1 MKKSVRTRSSSSHYL
16 LLLPKAHLT
25 FCWYMFVPSDG
36 NAVECDCWAVVL
48 AWLCRSIGWSGS
60 CSWSRVWWRW
70 RTPRPYHSRPSACTA
85 ALPTPQSRFRFFS
98 RCCKLFLSFQKIV
111 VFLHLQTG
119 KNPLA
124 EKSAFFRYSADG
136 ETSTTSQ
143 KTSRNNGDCSLVLY
157 SYYTTYD
164 KWSVPKILICLF
176 NKGSRSPTVRDRDKW
191 MAPLFSH
198 GLI

>member
-1 MKKSVRTRSSSSHYL
+1 MDIHFSLIISLHRVVGFWLLKSCLMALANTSVFPFSPFCRYCCAANTTVSVPFFFAL
-16 LLLPKAHLT
+16 LQII
-25 FCWYMFVPSDG
+25 FVIP
-36 NAVECDCWAVVL
+36 
-48 AWLCRSIGWSGS
+48 
-60 CSWSRVWWRW
+60 
-70 RTPRPYHSRPSACTA
+70 
-85 ALPTPQSRFRFFS
+85 
-98 RCCKLFLSFQKIV
+98 KIV

-124 EKSAFFRYSADG
+124 EKSVFFRYSADG

-198 GLI
+198 KLIFVKPPASLKHRSCARHVSG

>member
-1 MKKSVRTRSSSSHYL
+1 MALEVVFDGVGEHL
-16 LLLPKAHLT
+16 GLP
-25 FCWYMFVPSDG
+25 
-36 NAVECDCWAVVL
+36 VL
-48 AWLCRSIGWSGS
+48 ALLSILLRCQHHSLGS
-60 CSWSRVWWRW
+60 VFFRVVAN
-70 RTPRPYHSRPSACTA
+70 YFCHS
-85 ALPTPQSRFRFFS
+85 
-98 RCCKLFLSFQKIV
+98 KKIV

-198 GLI
+198 KLIFVKPPASLKHRSCARHVSG

>member
-1 MKKSVRTRSSSSHYL
+1 MDSHFSLIISLQRVVGFL
-16 LLLPKAHLT
+16 LLKSCLMA
-25 FCWYMFVPSDG
+25 
-36 NAVECDCWAVVL
+36 L
-48 AWLCRSIGWSGS
+48 ANTS
-60 CSWSRVWWRW
+60 
-70 RTPRPYHSRPSACTA
+70 
-85 ALPTPQSRFRFFS
+85 ALPFSPFCLYCCAANATVSVPFFS
-98 RCCKLFLSFQKIV
+98 RCCKLFLSIRKRV
-111 VFLHLQTG
+111 VFLQSQTG
-119 KNPLA
+119 RNPLA

-143 KTSRNNGDCSLVLY
+143 KTSRNKGDCSLVLF

-198 GLI
+198 KLIFVKPPASLKHRSCARHVSG